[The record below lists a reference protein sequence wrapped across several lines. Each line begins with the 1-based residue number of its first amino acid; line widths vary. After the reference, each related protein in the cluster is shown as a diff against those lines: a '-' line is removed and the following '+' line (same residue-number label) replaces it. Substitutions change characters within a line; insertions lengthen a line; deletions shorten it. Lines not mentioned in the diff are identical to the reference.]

1 MAFLQPFVTRLSVG
15 LTLFVWTIGAQA
27 WAQQEREGWSLDR
40 HTVVLGADSD
50 RVYLGL
56 AQEGVTLNEALRQE
70 WKVLSAPRLG
80 GDLVEERVRPL
91 QVEAW
96 NALKNIQH
104 VAVHPDGGMAVI
116 SARRGEDDLDVFVSH
131 RSKSRVPGG
140 RAIWSAP
147 MPLDGLN
154 SEADEVF
161 PQWNGRDITFSSDRS
176 GSFVLY
182 TARAA
187 TQWLRAERHAG
198 LDERA
203 VDVLSALT
211 VGPGW
216 TWVSRRPSP
225 DAPVQVVREDWPQP
239 KAALEAGWSV
249 CVTADG
255 GAMAGQVLAVRDP
268 STRNVVRRMTTG
280 PDGCAELAGLPAD
293 RVWTFQWQREESATP
308 AGAAVA
314 EVRAPDGRVV
324 RRYDLSA
331 ASGWEFVFLPLDPVA
346 EIRDRRAQDG
356 STWPTSTL
364 AILSYEHGSPT
375 PTPESWRTFLTWAKG
390 IQQRPEQGVLHV
402 TGHTDAS
409 GTDDVNAALS
419 LARAEYVATQ
429 CQALA
434 KWPEE
439 RVEVR
444 ALGSAQ
450 PLSDDP
456 AQNRRVEVRWV
467 PAMQ

>member
-1 MAFLQPFVTRLSVG
+1 MAFLQPFVTRLFVV
-15 LTLFVWTIGAQA
+15 LTLLVMTSGTQALAQGS
-27 WAQQEREGWSLDR
+27 EGWALDR

-56 AQEGVTLNEALRQE
+56 APEGATLTEALRQE

-96 NALKNIQH
+96 NSLENIQH

-116 SARRGEDDLDVFVSH
+116 SARRGDDDLDVFVSH

-140 RAIWSAP
+140 RATWSAP

-161 PQWNGRDITFSSDRS
+161 PQWDGRDINFSSNRS
-176 GSFVLY
+176 GSFGLY

-187 TQWLRAERHAG
+187 TQWLRAEPHAG
-198 LDERA
+198 VDQRTG
-203 VDVLSALT
+203 DVLSALT

-225 DAPVQVVREDWPQP
+225 DAPVQVFREGWPLP
-239 KAALEAGWSV
+239 EAALEGGWTV
-249 CVTADG
+249 CVVAEG
-255 GAMAGQVLAVRDP
+255 GPLAGQVLAVRDP
-268 STRNVVRRMTTG
+268 STRHVVRRMTTG
-280 PDGCAELAGLPAD
+280 TDGCAELDGLPAG
-293 RVWTFQWQREESATP
+293 RVWTFQWQRDESAAP

-314 EVRAPDGRVV
+314 KVRAPDGRVV

-331 ASGWEFVFLPLDPVA
+331 ASGWEFIFLPLDPVA
-346 EIRDRRAQDG
+346 EIQDRRGQDG

-364 AILSYEHGSPT
+364 TILSYERGSPT
-375 PTPESWRTFLTWAKG
+375 PTPDSWRTFLTWAKA
-390 IQQRPEQGVLHV
+390 IQQRPEQGFLHV

-444 ALGSAQ
+444 ALGSTQ